1 MPALKGPAYILAL
14 KGPTYFWFAV
24 RPVLAA
30 ERWRRHDVRIPER
43 RRRRDVRIPERRRR
57 RDVRIAER
65 RRWRV
70 VPVAEN
76 RRRRVRF
83 RYSFRYSRR
92 RRVCVRLTGISVAFA
107 SFILRM

>member
-1 MPALKGPAYILAL
+1 MPALKGSAYILAL

-30 ERWRRHDVRIPER
+30 ERWRRH
-43 RRRRDVRIPERRRR
+43 DVRIPERRRR